1 MKTMSKCALPGIQRI
16 SPLRR
21 LLRSWQ
27 LYVLLAPTLIY
38 LFLFNYVPMYGL
50 QIAFRDF
57 AIKKGISG
65 SPWVGWKHFLF
76 FFNCSGANYLSPLR
90 SLIEIFVTQNFE

>member
-1 MKTMSKCALPGIQRI
+1 MKTRSKCALPGIQRI

-76 FFNCSGANYLSPLR
+76 FFNSPQFG
-90 SLIEIFVTQNFE
+90 SLVSNTVKISL